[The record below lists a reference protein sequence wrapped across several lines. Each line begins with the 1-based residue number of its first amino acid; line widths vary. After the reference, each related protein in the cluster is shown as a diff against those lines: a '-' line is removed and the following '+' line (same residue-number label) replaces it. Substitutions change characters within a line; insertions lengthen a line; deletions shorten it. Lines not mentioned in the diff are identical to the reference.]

1 MRSGRVVWFNL
12 TVRFV
17 VELLAVG
24 FVGYWGFNA
33 SNDTLVRLA
42 LGIGAAVAFAV
53 VWGLFLAPTSRRGLT
68 TPQKNVL
75 GTILLLVAAGALAIA
90 GQPAVAAIYAVV
102 VILNAAAL
110 LVLGDRVTSSLDR
123 FGRPG

>member
-1 MRSGRVVWFNL
+1 VVWLNL
-12 TVRFV
+12 TVRFI

-33 SNDTLVRLA
+33 SDDTLLRLA

-53 VWGLFLAPTSRRGLT
+53 VWGLFLAPTATRGLT
-68 TPQKNVL
+68 TRQKNIL
-75 GTILLLVAAGALAIA
+75 GTILLLVAAAAVAAA
-90 GQPAVAAIYAVV
+90 GQPAIAVVYAVV

-110 LVLGDRVTSSLDR
+110 LILGDRVTSSLDR